1 MQMQR
6 EIQRKKNYHEPG
18 KNEFPSQKKMGKL
31 KQMKK

>member
-18 KNEFPSQKKMGKL
+18 KNEFPSQKKWGN
-31 KQMKK
+31 